1 MENNKRNDWQSRS
14 SQSKKKHTTFLINN
28 QYSTDS
34 KLISNQFNEY
44 FIKVG
49 SALANN
55 IKSHVDT
62 LSYVQPNKTTLN
74 IHEISVNEISINEI
88 QSVISSLSNSAAG
101 YDEIPASIMKQL
113 ANDYAEPLTHLI
125 NQSILQVHFPKE
137 LKLAKVLPILH

>member
-14 SQSKKKHTTFLINN
+14 SQSKKTHIKNN

-34 KLISNQFNEY
+34 KIISNQFNDY
-44 FIKVG
+44 FITVR

-55 IKSHVDT
+55 TKSHVNP
-62 LSYVQPNKTTLN
+62 LSYVQRNKTTLN
-74 IHEISVNEISINEI
+74 IHEIGVNEI

-113 ANDYAEPLTHLI
+113 ANYCAEPLTHLI
-125 NQSILQVHFPKE
+125 NQSILQGHFPKE
-137 LKLAKVLPILH
+137 L